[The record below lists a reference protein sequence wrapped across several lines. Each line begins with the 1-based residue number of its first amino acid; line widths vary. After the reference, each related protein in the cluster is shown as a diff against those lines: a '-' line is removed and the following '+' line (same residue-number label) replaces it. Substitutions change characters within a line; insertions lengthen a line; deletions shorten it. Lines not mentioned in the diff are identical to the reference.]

1 MSDNTLTQIAHY
13 QKKLEK
19 YAGTGDDE
27 KLLYCIHKLKY
38 LPVTVNHL
46 EITGVGKSINGL
58 RHKNGVIGEKAKAL
72 VQKWKL
78 MVAQEEEQQE
88 ANEEPES
95 YLQDADVKSQ
105 TSNVANDHIEN
116 EEEYDPS
123 DEGDRLQIEED
134 NGEESYNPGGLNHME
149 NEEEPCNGYDPRTSR
164 EDYLSFNTE
173 ANHEYTPTSK
183 YSVSSQDVEESDKYS
198 PLVPN
203 GFETGKKEKS
213 HKSKEESKH
222 KKKKHKSRHDKEEKH
237 KIKDET
243 SNSKKSKH
251 KSPKKEKEKDSKS
264 NKSSASH
271 SSSKSHSSSHKS
283 DKIKTVDIKSAS
295 SVSHNNH
302 SNNDSTSLNNSS
314 SGKGSSDSSD
324 KKRRRELEDEVES
337 PSRKK
342 SKVSDDHK
350 EKKSHKSKSSK
361 EDHKSSK
368 KRKELE
374 TSCEFEAALMG
385 MEGTSS
391 KKKKKKAKEKETE
404 KDADETYSPSKFDY
418 LKDFKFDS
426 RDQLP
431 NLPSSFEDDIEA
443 PQLMTHYKPL
453 PQVPQR
459 STSRDPFTSSMTDEE
474 ALNFMLSSKNS
485 KQRRIYAGKATPLSS
500 VPSLFDTCIRVLQE
514 NIDAL
519 EFMGGIPFDILKPV
533 IEKATPQQLFT
544 LEDYNP
550 YLLEDTDVLWAA
562 HCRKSFK
569 NKQREDMETWRD
581 MFIRCTDEH
590 QEKMRTVTENLQK
603 KYITKAPPKRT
614 TQLAFINTVAKLP
627 KSVVRAQERKLEL
640 FVWLEVKKPKVA
652 PLMGKARQLMKKVC
666 RR

>member
-1 MSDNTLTQIAHY
+1 
-13 QKKLEK
+13 
-19 YAGTGDDE
+19 
-27 KLLYCIHKLKY
+27 
-38 LPVTVNHL
+38 
-46 EITGVGKSINGL
+46 
-58 RHKNGVIGEKAKAL
+58 
-72 VQKWKL
+72 

-88 ANEEPES
+88 ANEELES
-95 YLQDADVKSQ
+95 YIQDADVKSQ
-105 TSNVANDHIEN
+105 TSNVANNDHIEN

-149 NEEEPCNGYDPRTSR
+149 NDEEPCNGYDPRTSR

-173 ANHEYTPTSK
+173 PNHEYTPTSK
-183 YSVSSQDVEESDKYS
+183 YSASSQDVEESDKYS

-203 GFETGKKEKS
+203 GFETEKKEKS

-237 KIKDET
+237 KIKEET

-264 NKSSASH
+264 SKSSASH

-295 SVSHNNH
+295 SVSHNSH

-314 SGKGSSDSSD
+314 SGKGLSDSSD

-404 KDADETYSPSKFDY
+404 KDADETYSPSIVAI

-533 IEKATPQQLFT
+533 IEKATPQQLFS

-627 KSVVRAQERKLEL
+627 KSVARAQARYGTSSSVPTRHTKAEEQLKASSSNNSSSSTSSGGSSIVPKVEKPMPPNKPPA
-640 FVWLEVKKPKVA
+640 VKKPKVA